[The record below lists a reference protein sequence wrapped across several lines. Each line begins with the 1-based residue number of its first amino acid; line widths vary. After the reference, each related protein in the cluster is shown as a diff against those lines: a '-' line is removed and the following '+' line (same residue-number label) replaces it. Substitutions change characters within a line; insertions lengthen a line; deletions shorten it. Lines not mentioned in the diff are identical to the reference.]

1 MFKSQQ
7 QLIEEI
13 HNEFD
18 SAQERLL
25 SEAKQILSSKFVD
38 DVSLEEKQAERL
50 KRIGFTSVPLV
61 KKAEVI
67 SKEKEKTKKLLVETE
82 EQARLIEYYKQ
93 SYPFL
98 KFLTEAELDRICDK
112 YNLIHA
118 PIANF
123 IGDVPDKNLRDIEN
137 VQELKE
143 YDRIVSRV
151 IAEYEIYD
159 WYSDENKNRYIG
171 SKETKA
177 WDKKIELSKES
188 DFELRAELKRRYHFS
203 KEIAFRNITFTKID
217 RSGLFI
223 AAPSKDFD
231 LTGLDK
237 KSKHGFFNVFKIEVK
252 DPIVFRY
259 VRGGIQVLTKWGLEA
274 NDPSLV
280 LPINN

>member
-151 IAEYEIYD
+151 IAEYEVYNWWGDRYKNIYVHN
-159 WYSDENKNRYIG
+159 EEARG
-171 SKETKA
+171 
-177 WDKKIELSKES
+177 WDKKIELSQES
-188 DFELRAELKRRYHFS
+188 EIELERELKKKYNNS
-203 KEIAFRNITFTKID
+203 KSIIFQKVLFTKID

-237 KSKHGFFNVFKIEVK
+237 KSKYGFFNVFKIEVK